1 MTITEPMARS
11 MDELPDAP
19 PSVRV
24 EVRCP
29 VPQRGCRPGKLF
41 AVLMMSG
48 QEPSYIHPDNLIEMA
63 CLDCK
68 QELRRT
74 GRVVRQVRHRYD
86 FAGNLVDTILIE
98 E

>member
-1 MTITEPMARS
+1 MA
-11 MDELPDAP
+11 DIPDAP

-29 VPQRGCRPGKLF
+29 NPVEKHGKCYMGKLF
-41 AVLMMSG
+41 TVLYLNG
-48 QEPSYIHPDNLIEMA
+48 DQPSYIQPDNLIEMY

-68 QELRRT
+68 RRYLAE
-74 GRVVRQVRHRYD
+74 GRLVSRVLHRYD
-86 FAGNLVDTILIE
+86 FAGRLVDTLIE